1 MAKHLKSVALATI
14 LTAGLAGGIGSVAH
28 ASDALEPARLQFGI
42 NLNVSPNIGVGF
54 AGAASF
60 NNLAV
65 IAPGI
70 GFGVRADASVSIS
83 DPLVAAIGVA
93 PVLTFAF
100 QNGGVYVGPAVAV
113 GIGAG
118 TPSIGFGLK
127 GGVEY
132 DISSAVMLY
141 TNLGLSFAT
150 ATVGN
155 FSFGGTYELSR
166 ALSVFGEGRLTFA
179 SGASNFGLGLGVAFR
194 I

>member
-1 MAKHLKSVALATI
+1 MAKHLKSIALATV
-14 LTAGLAGGIGSVAH
+14 LTTGLATGLGSVAK

-54 AGAASF
+54 AGAAAF

-65 IAPGI
+65 ISPGV
-70 GFGVRADASVSIS
+70 GVGIRADASVSIS

-100 QNGGVYVGPAVAV
+100 QNGGFYVGPSVAV
-113 GIGAG
+113 GIGSG

-132 DISSAVMLY
+132 DISSLIMLY
-141 TNLGLSFAT
+141 SSLGLNFAT
-150 ATVGN
+150 STVGN

-166 ALSVFGEGRLTFA
+166 ALSLFGEGRLTFA
-179 SGASNFGLGLGVAFR
+179 SGNSNFGLGLGLAFR